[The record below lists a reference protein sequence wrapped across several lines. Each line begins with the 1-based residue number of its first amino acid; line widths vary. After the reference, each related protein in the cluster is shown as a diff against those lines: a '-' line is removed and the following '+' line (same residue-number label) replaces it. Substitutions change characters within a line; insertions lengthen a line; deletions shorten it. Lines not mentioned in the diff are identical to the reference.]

1 MIGNTQDGCNCLTLI
16 DFPKYPYYP
25 QYITIEL
32 YSPTAGSQFTQ
43 RKRVKLVDCNGDD
56 PTCEEYNELQ
66 NGGGDDRYSYRDSE
80 QTDVKYV
87 KVRAFD
93 LMGRQVFEKST
104 NSLQRNELQ
113 YHGILVLV
121 FYSEKGEIVKVSK
134 VFLTD

>member
-32 YSPTAGSQFTQ
+32 YSPTAGTQFTQ

-56 PTCEEYNELQ
+56 PTCKEYNELQ
-66 NGGGDDRYSYRDSE
+66 NEGSDERFSQISLEKNEDE
-80 QTDVKYV
+80 YV

-93 LMGRQVFEKST
+93 LVGRQVFEKNT

-113 YHGILVLV
+113 YRGTLILV

-134 VFLTD
+134 VFLAD